1 MLKEF
6 LNENVNLIESTA
18 NWEESVKLAAK
29 PLLDKG
35 FISENYV
42 NAMINDINRLGFYI
56 VLREGVAMPHSR
68 PENGV
73 LQTSMALL
81 KLKNPVN
88 YGDNQVKLIFI
99 LAAEDSEKHI
109 EALTGFSELLQNDDE
124 VEALMNAKTTEEVIG
139 IINKY

>member
-6 LNENVNLIESTA
+6 LNGNINLTESA
-18 NWEESVKLAAK
+18 SDWEESVRIAAK
-29 PLLDKG
+29 PLLEKG
-35 FISENYV
+35 FISEDYV
-42 NAMINDINRLGFYI
+42 NSMTNDIKRLGFYI

-73 LQTSMALL
+73 SRTSMSLL
-81 KLKNPVN
+81 KLENPVN
-88 YGDNQVKLIFI
+88 YGDNKVKLIFI

-109 EALTGFSELLQNDDE
+109 EALTGFSELLQDDDE
-124 VEALMNAKTTEEVIG
+124 VEALMNAKTMEEVTN

>member
-18 NWEESVKLAAK
+18 DWEESVKLAAK

-42 NAMINDINRLGFYI
+42 NSMINDINRLGFYI

-88 YGDNQVKLIFI
+88 YGENEVKLIFI

-124 VEALMNAKTTEEVIG
+124 VEALMKAETTEEVIG

>member
-6 LNENVNLIESTA
+6 LNGNINLTESA
-18 NWEESVKLAAK
+18 SDWEESVRIAAK
-29 PLLDKG
+29 PLLEKG

-42 NAMINDINRLGFYI
+42 NSMTNDIKRLGFYI

-73 LQTSMALL
+73 SRTSMSLL
-81 KLKNPVN
+81 KLENPVN
-88 YGDNQVKLIFI
+88 YGDNKVKLIFI

-109 EALTGFSELLQNDDE
+109 EALTGFSELLLDDDE
-124 VEALMNAKTTEEVIG
+124 VEALMNAKTMEEVTN

>member
-1 MLKEF
+1 MLREF

-73 LQTSMALL
+73 SKTSMSLL
-81 KLKNPVN
+81 KLKNPVD
-88 YGDNQVKLIFI
+88 YGDNKVKLVFI

-109 EALTGFSELLQNDDE
+109 EALTGFSELLQDDGE
-124 VEALMNAKTTEEVIG
+124 VEALMNAGTIEEVTE

>member
-1 MLKEF
+1 MLREF
-6 LNENVNLIESTA
+6 LSGNISLTENISD
-18 NWEESVKLAAK
+18 WEESVKTAAK

-35 FISENYV
+35 FISRNYV
-42 NAMINDINRLGFYI
+42 DAMISDIKRLGFYI

-73 LQTSMALL
+73 SKTSMSLL
-81 KLKNPVN
+81 KLKNPVD
-88 YGDNQVKLIFI
+88 YGDNKVKLVFI

-109 EALTGFSELLQNDDE
+109 EALTGFSELLQDDGE
-124 VEALMNAKTTEEVIG
+124 VEALMNAGTIEDVTE

>member
-6 LNENVNLIESTA
+6 LNGNINLTESA
-18 NWEESVKLAAK
+18 SDWEESVRIAAK
-29 PLLDKG
+29 PLLEKG

-42 NAMINDINRLGFYI
+42 NSMTNDIKRLGFYI

-73 LQTSMALL
+73 SRTSMSLL
-81 KLKNPVN
+81 KLENPVN
-88 YGDNQVKLIFI
+88 YGDNKVKLIFI

-109 EALTGFSELLQNDDE
+109 EALTGFSELLQDDDE
-124 VEALMNAKTTEEVIG
+124 VEALMNAKTMGEVTNV
-139 IINKY
+139 INKY